1 MKTAPARLSDVWLT
15 ALAPMTWGTTYVV
28 ATEFLPPHHPLFVAA
43 LRSLPIGI
51 LLTVSFRQLPKGIWW
66 WRILLLG
73 SLNIGI
79 FQALLF
85 TAAYRLPGGV
95 AATAG
100 AIQPLLVVLFSWS
113 ILNEKPS
120 KRSILA
126 AIAGFV
132 GVGLLVLAPRAH
144 LDPIG
149 IVAAIAG
156 AATMG
161 LGTVLVKRWK
171 RPVSLLVFTAWQLA
185 VGGIVLLPIALVVEG
200 PITHLS
206 ATNLL
211 GFVYLGLVGTGLA
224 YALWFRGIDKLKA
237 SAVSYLGL
245 MSPVVATF
253 IGFVL
258 LHQTLTPIQLMGIAI
273 VLISVVSGQ
282 QTNQLRQRSSNRVKS
297 RLKVVVP
304 STTQQHNGRSEHQ

>member
-1 MKTAPARLSDVWLT
+1 MKTATARLPDVLLT

-28 ATEFLPPHHPLFVAA
+28 ATELLPPNHPLLVAA

-51 LLTVSFRQLPKGIWW
+51 LLTAWLRQLPKGIWW

-85 TAAYRLPGGV
+85 VAAYRLPGGV

-100 AIQPLLVVLFSWS
+100 AIQPLLVVLFSW
-113 ILNEKPS
+113 ILLNEKPS
-120 KRSILA
+120 KRSIA
-126 AIAGFV
+126 AASAGFI
-132 GVGLLVLAPRAH
+132 GVGLLVLGPTAR
-144 LDPIG
+144 LDHVG

-171 RPVSLLVFTAWQLA
+171 RPVSLLVFTGWQLV
-185 VGGIVLLPIALVVEG
+185 VGGIVLLPIALVIEE

-206 ATNLL
+206 TTNLL
-211 GFVYLGLVGTGLA
+211 GFVYLGLVGTGVA

-237 SAVSYLGL
+237 SAVSSLGL
-245 MSPVVATF
+245 ISPVVATL
-253 IGFVL
+253 IGYVL
-258 LHQTLTPIQLMGIAI
+258 LHQTFTPIQLIGITI
-273 VLISVVSGQ
+273 VLISVLIGQ
-282 QTNQLRQRSSNRVKS
+282 QTNQLRQRSFNTFKS
-297 RLKVVVP
+297 RLKK
-304 STTQQHNGRSEHQ
+304 

>member
-1 MKTAPARLSDVWLT
+1 MKTVPVRLSDILLT
-15 ALAPMTWGTTYVV
+15 ALAPMTWGTTYIV
-28 ATEFLPPHHPLFVAA
+28 ATELLPPDHPLLVAS
-43 LRSLPIGI
+43 LRSLPIG
-51 LLTVSFRQLPKGIWW
+51 LLLIAWLKQLPKGIWW

-85 TAAYRLPGGV
+85 VAAYRLPGGV

-100 AIQPLLVVLFSWS
+100 AIQPLLVGLFSWR
-113 ILNEKPS
+113 ILHEKPS
-120 KRSILA
+120 KLSIAA

-132 GVGLLVLAPRAH
+132 GVGLLVLSPAAR
-144 LDPIG
+144 LDGVGVI
-149 IVAAIAG
+149 AALAG

-185 VGGIVLLPIALVVEG
+185 VGGIVLLPIALIVEG
-200 PITHLS
+200 PITHLTTS
-206 ATNLL
+206 NLL
-211 GFVYLGLVGTGLA
+211 GFVYLGLIGTGLA

-245 MSPVVATF
+245 LSPVVATLL
-253 IGFVL
+253 GFAL
-258 LHQTLTPIQLMGIAI
+258 LHQTLTPIQLMGIGI
-273 VLISVVSGQ
+273 VLISVLIGQ
-282 QTNQLRQRSSNRVKS
+282 RANQYRRNSQFLM
-297 RLKVVVP
+297 
-304 STTQQHNGRSEHQ
+304 

>member
-1 MKTAPARLSDVWLT
+1 MKTPTVRLSDVLLT
-15 ALAPMTWGTTYVV
+15 ALAPTIWGTTYVV
-28 ATEFLPPHHPLFVAA
+28 ATELLPPNHPLMVAA

-51 LLTVSFRQLPKGIWW
+51 LLTAWLRQLPKGIWW

-73 SLNIGI
+73 GLNIGI

-85 TAAYRLPGGV
+85 VAAYRLPGGV

-100 AIQPLLVVLFSWS
+100 AIQPLLVGLFSWI

-120 KRSILA
+120 KLSILA
-126 AIAGFV
+126 AIAGLV
-132 GVGLLVLAPRAH
+132 GVGLLVLGPTAR
-144 LDPIG
+144 LDSVG

-185 VGGIVLLPIALVVEG
+185 VGGIVLLPIALVIEG

-206 ATNLL
+206 TTNLL
-211 GFVYLGLVGTGLA
+211 GFVYLGVVGTGVA
-224 YALWFRGIDKLKA
+224 YALWFRGIEKLKA
-237 SAVSYLGL
+237 SAVSSLGL
-245 MSPVVATF
+245 MSPVVATL

-258 LHQTLTPIQLMGIAI
+258 LRQTFTPIQLIGIAI
-273 VLISVVSGQ
+273 VLMSVFIGQ
-282 QTNQLRQRSSNRVKS
+282 QTNGHRKR
-297 RLKVVVP
+297 
-304 STTQQHNGRSEHQ
+304 

>member
-1 MKTAPARLSDVWLT
+1 MKTPTVRLSDVLLT

-28 ATEFLPPHHPLFVAA
+28 ATELLPPNHPLMVAA

-51 LLTVSFRQLPKGIWW
+51 LLTAWLRQLPSGIWW

-73 SLNIGI
+73 GLNIGI

-85 TAAYRLPGGV
+85 VAAYRLPGGV

-100 AIQPLLVVLFSWS
+100 SIQPLLVVWFSWI

-120 KRSILA
+120 KLSILA
-126 AIAGFV
+126 AIAGLV
-132 GVGLLVLAPRAH
+132 GVGLLVLGPTAR
-144 LDPIG
+144 LDPVG

-185 VGGIVLLPIALVVEG
+185 VGGIVLLPIALVIEG

-206 ATNLL
+206 TTNLL
-211 GFVYLGLVGTGLA
+211 AFVYLGLVGTGLA
-224 YALWFRGIDKLKA
+224 YALWFRGIEKLKA
-237 SAVSYLGL
+237 SAVSSLGL
-245 MSPVVATF
+245 MSPVVATL

-258 LHQTLTPIQLMGIAI
+258 LHQTFTPIQLIGIAVVLMS
-273 VLISVVSGQ
+273 VLIGQ
-282 QTNQLRQRSSNRVKS
+282 QTNAHRKR
-297 RLKVVVP
+297 
-304 STTQQHNGRSEHQ
+304 

>member
-1 MKTAPARLSDVWLT
+1 MKTANARLSDVLLT
-15 ALAPMTWGTTYVV
+15 ALAPTIWGTTYVV
-28 ATEFLPPHHPLFVAA
+28 ATELLPPNHPLMVAA

-51 LLTVSFRQLPKGIWW
+51 LLTAWLRQLPSGIWW

-73 SLNIGI
+73 GLNIGI

-85 TAAYRLPGGV
+85 VAAYRLPGGV

-100 AIQPLLVVLFSWS
+100 SIQPLLVVWFSWI

-120 KRSILA
+120 KLSILA
-126 AIAGFV
+126 AIAGLV
-132 GVGLLVLAPRAH
+132 GVGLLVLGPTAR
-144 LDPIG
+144 LDRVG

-185 VGGIVLLPIALVVEG
+185 VGGIVLLPIALVIEG
-200 PITHLS
+200 PITHVS
-206 ATNLL
+206 TTNLL
-211 GFVYLGLVGTGLA
+211 GFVYLGLIGTGLA
-224 YALWFRGIDKLKA
+224 YALWFRGIEKLKA
-237 SAVSYLGL
+237 SAVSSLGL
-245 MSPVVATF
+245 MSPVVATL

-258 LHQTLTPIQLMGIAI
+258 LHQTLTLVQLIGIAI
-273 VLISVVSGQ
+273 VLMSVLVGQ
-282 QTNQLRQRSSNRVKS
+282 RTHVNR
-297 RLKVVVP
+297 
-304 STTQQHNGRSEHQ
+304 

>member
-1 MKTAPARLSDVWLT
+1 MKTANARLSDVLLT
-15 ALAPMTWGTTYVV
+15 ALAPTIWGTTYVV
-28 ATEFLPPHHPLFVAA
+28 ATELLPPNHPLMVAA

-51 LLTVSFRQLPKGIWW
+51 LLTAWLRQLPSGIWW

-73 SLNIGI
+73 GLNIGI

-85 TAAYRLPGGV
+85 VAAYRLPGGV

-100 AIQPLLVVLFSWS
+100 SIQPLLVVWFSWI

-120 KRSILA
+120 KRSIIA
-126 AIAGFV
+126 AFAGFI
-132 GVGLLVLAPRAH
+132 GVGLLVLGPTAR
-144 LDPIG
+144 LDYIG
-149 IVAAIAG
+149 IVAALAG

-185 VGGIVLLPIALVVEG
+185 VGGIVLLPIALVIEG

-206 ATNLL
+206 TTNLL
-211 GFVYLGLVGTGLA
+211 GFVYLGVVGTGLA
-224 YALWFRGIDKLKA
+224 YALWFRGIEKLKA
-237 SAVSYLGL
+237 SAVSSLGL
-245 MSPVVATF
+245 MSPVVATL

-258 LHQTLTPIQLMGIAI
+258 LHQTLTLVQLIGIAI
-273 VLISVVSGQ
+273 VLMSVLIGQ
-282 QTNQLRQRSSNRVKS
+282 RTHVNR
-297 RLKVVVP
+297 
-304 STTQQHNGRSEHQ
+304 

>member
-1 MKTAPARLSDVWLT
+1 MKTDTVRLSDVLLT

-28 ATEFLPPHHPLFVAA
+28 ATEFLPPNHPLLVAA
-43 LRSLPIGI
+43 LRSLPIGV
-51 LLTVSFRQLPKGIWW
+51 LLTVWLRQLPKGIWW
-66 WRILLLG
+66 WRILILG

-85 TAAYRLPGGV
+85 IAAYRLPGGV

-100 AIQPLLVVLFSWS
+100 AIQPLLVVLFSWI

-120 KRSILA
+120 KLSIVA

-132 GVGLLVLAPRAH
+132 GVGLLVLGPTAR
-144 LDPIG
+144 LDRVG

-161 LGTVLVKRWK
+161 LGTVLVKRWQ
-171 RPVSLLVFTAWQLA
+171 RPVSLLVFTAWQLT
-185 VGGIVLLPIALVVEG
+185 VGGIVLLPIALAIEG

-206 ATNLL
+206 MTNLL
-211 GFVYLGLVGTGLA
+211 GFVYLGVVGTGIA

-237 SAVSYLGL
+237 SAVSSLGL
-245 MSPVVATF
+245 MSPLIATL
-253 IGFVL
+253 IGFFF
-258 LHQTLTPIQLMGIAI
+258 LHQTFTPIQLIGI
-273 VLISVVSGQ
+273 VLVLMGVLIGQ
-282 QTNQLRQRSSNRVKS
+282 KTNQSRPRSSITLKS
-297 RLKVVVP
+297 QLKK
-304 STTQQHNGRSEHQ
+304 

>member
-1 MKTAPARLSDVWLT
+1 MKTPTVRLSDVLLT
-15 ALAPMTWGTTYVV
+15 ALAPMIWGTTYVV
-28 ATEFLPPHHPLFVAA
+28 ATELLPPNHPLLVAA

-51 LLTVSFRQLPKGIWW
+51 LLTAWLRQLPSGIWW

-73 SLNIGI
+73 GLNIGI

-85 TAAYRLPGGV
+85 VAAYRLPGGV

-100 AIQPLLVVLFSWS
+100 AIQPLLVGLFSWI

-120 KRSILA
+120 KLSIVA

-132 GVGLLVLAPRAH
+132 GVGLLVLGPTAR
-144 LDPIG
+144 LDRVG

-171 RPVSLLVFTAWQLA
+171 RPVSLLVFTAWQLT
-185 VGGIVLLPIALVVEG
+185 VGGIVLLPIALVIEG

-206 ATNLL
+206 TTNLL
-211 GFVYLGLVGTGLA
+211 GFVYLGLVGTGVA
-224 YALWFRGIDKLKA
+224 YALWFRGIEKLKA

-245 MSPVVATF
+245 MSPVVATL

-258 LHQTLTPIQLMGIAI
+258 LHQTFTPIQ
-273 VLISVVSGQ
+273 
-282 QTNQLRQRSSNRVKS
+282 TDWNCDRFD
-297 RLKVVVP
+297 
-304 STTQQHNGRSEHQ
+304 

>member
-1 MKTAPARLSDVWLT
+1 MKTATVRLSDILLT

-28 ATEFLPPHHPLFVAA
+28 ATELLPPNHPLLVAA

-51 LLTVSFRQLPKGIWW
+51 LLTVWLKQLPQGIWW

-85 TAAYRLPGGV
+85 IAAYRLPGGV

-100 AIQPLLVVLFSWS
+100 AIQPLLVVWFSWL
-113 ILNEKPS
+113 ILHEKPS
-120 KRSILA
+120 RLSIVA
-126 AIAGFV
+126 AIAGIV
-132 GVGLLVLAPRAH
+132 GVGLLVLGPAAR
-144 LDPIG
+144 LDSIG

-185 VGGIVLLPIALVVEG
+185 VGGIVLLPIALAIEG
-200 PITHLS
+200 PITQLS
-206 ATNLL
+206 PTNLL
-211 GFVYLGLVGTGLA
+211 GFIYLGLVGTGLA

-245 MSPVVATF
+245 ISPLVATLMGF
-253 IGFVL
+253 IFLGQSF
-258 LHQTLTPIQLMGIAI
+258 TPIQLIGIAI
-273 VLISVVSGQ
+273 VLISVLLGQ
-282 QTNQLRQRSSNRVKS
+282 QTNQLRQKS
-297 RLKVVVP
+297 KIHL
-304 STTQQHNGRSEHQ
+304 

>member
-1 MKTAPARLSDVWLT
+1 MKTPTVRLSDFLLT
-15 ALAPMTWGTTYVV
+15 ALAPTIWGTTYVV
-28 ATEFLPPHHPLFVAA
+28 ATELLPPNHPLMVAA

-51 LLTVSFRQLPKGIWW
+51 LLTAWLRQLPKGIWW

-73 SLNIGI
+73 GLNIGI

-85 TAAYRLPGGV
+85 VAAYRLPGGV

-100 AIQPLLVVLFSWS
+100 SIQPLLVVWFSWI

-120 KRSILA
+120 KLSILA
-126 AIAGFV
+126 AIAGLV
-132 GVGLLVLAPRAH
+132 GVGLLVLGPTAR
-144 LDPIG
+144 LDRVG

-185 VGGIVLLPIALVVEG
+185 VGGIVLLPIALVIEG

-206 ATNLL
+206 TTNLL
-211 GFVYLGLVGTGLA
+211 GFVYLGVVGTGVA
-224 YALWFRGIDKLKA
+224 YALWFRGIEKLKA
-237 SAVSYLGL
+237 SAVSSLGL
-245 MSPVVATF
+245 MSPVVATLM
-253 IGFVL
+253 GFAL
-258 LHQTLTPIQLMGIAI
+258 LHQTLTPIQLIGITI
-273 VLISVVSGQ
+273 VLMSVLIGQ
-282 QTNQLRQRSSNRVKS
+282 QTNGHRKR
-297 RLKVVVP
+297 
-304 STTQQHNGRSEHQ
+304 